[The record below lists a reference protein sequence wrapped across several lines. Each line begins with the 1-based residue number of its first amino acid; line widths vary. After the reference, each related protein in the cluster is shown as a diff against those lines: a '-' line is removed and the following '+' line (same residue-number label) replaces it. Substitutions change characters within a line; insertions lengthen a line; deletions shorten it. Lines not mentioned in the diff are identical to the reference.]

1 MSKSWFI
8 TGTDTS
14 VGKTIA
20 SCALLQAL
28 SAKGHRVS
36 AYKPV
41 ASGCDLMPEGWRN
54 SDALSLQANSSLSLT
69 YGEVNPV
76 AFKEPTSPHIA
87 AVMENRQ
94 IDIQQLSD
102 GLDRLSQK
110 SDVVIIEG
118 AGGWYTPLNERECLS
133 DWVIK
138 EKLNVIL
145 VVGIKL
151 GCINHALLTQR
162 VLMSENIH
170 LSGWIAN
177 SIEARN
183 THYNAY
189 IDTLKSRLN
198 APLIG
203 EIPYLSGKQKSAP
216 LAQYIYLNQL
226 V

>member
-28 SAKGHRVS
+28 SARSSKTSG
-36 AYKPV
+36 YKPV
-41 ASGCDLMPEGWRN
+41 ASGGDLMSTGWRN
-54 SDALSLQANSSLSLT
+54 SDALSLQANSSFSLT
-69 YGEVNPV
+69 YSEVNPIMLR
-76 AFKEPTSPHIA
+76 EPTSPHIA

-94 IDIQQLSD
+94 IDMQQLSD
-102 GLDRLSQK
+102 GLEHLSQK
-110 SDVVIIEG
+110 SDIVIIEG
-118 AGGWYTPLNERECLS
+118 AGGWYTPLNEQECLS

-162 VLMSENIH
+162 VLISENIH

-177 SIEARN
+177 SIEPRN
-183 THYNAY
+183 RHYNAY
-189 IDTLKSRLN
+189 MATLKSRLK

-203 EIPYLSGKQKSAP
+203 EIPYLTSKQKSAP
-216 LAQYIYLNQL
+216 LAPFINLNTL
-226 V
+226 I